1 MNVLV
6 VDDEPS
12 ICWGFKQ
19 LLGQEGFQVLT
30 AGSAE
35 AGLELAKK
43 NSLGLVL
50 LDVRLP
56 GMSGLD
62 ALRAFRDSTSDAP
75 IIVMTAFG
83 DLETAVK
90 AVEQGASDY
99 LNKPF
104 RLDDALDMCH
114 RALRR
119 NQPSNLPSGSQ
130 PQSQT
135 ATQRSSA
142 TPGSS
147 AKPDTLNLSTT
158 STLIGK
164 SAAMQRVFH
173 KIALVADSDLSV
185 LITGETGT
193 GKELVAEAIHRH
205 SRRRD
210 KPYVP
215 VAPVTFNPSLL
226 ESELFGHVRGA
237 FTGATEDRPGLF
249 EAAKGG
255 TILLDEIGDLPM
267 GSQVKLLR
275 VLEQRRYSRV
285 GEINSRPCDVRIL
298 AATHRDLQR
307 GVTEG
312 TFREDLLYRLSGI
325 TLELPPLRERV
336 DDIGPLAIHFLTLI
350 GYPNPTDA
358 MDAALLANLQLRSWP
373 GNVRELRNA
382 VERAAVI
389 ARGRK
394 LDINDFPAN
403 STPSNSATNLPHEA
417 AVRAIEQ
424 WSKEQIAAQLS
435 QGGPQ
440 SGELPLYERFL
451 NLTEPSLLKA
461 VLEAVGGN
469 RSAAADALGLH
480 RATLRDRLKR
490 YGIE

>member
-12 ICWGFKQ
+12 ICWGFQQ
-19 LLGQEGFQVLT
+19 LLGQEGFHVLV

-35 AGLELAKK
+35 AGLELAGK
-43 NSLGLVL
+43 NSINLVL

-62 ALRAFRDSTSDAP
+62 ALKSFRQATGDAP
-75 IIVMTAFG
+75 VIVMTAFG

-104 RLDDALDMCH
+104 CLDDALSVCQ

-119 NQPSNLPSGSQ
+119 N
-130 PQSQT
+130 
-135 ATQRSSA
+135 ATVS
-142 TPGSS
+142 
-147 AKPDTLNLSTT
+147 STT
-158 STLIGK
+158 SDSIESGKRVLGSNSSNSSGGVNSKAKTTALIGK
-164 SAAMQRVFH
+164 SAAMQSVFH
-173 KIALVADSDLSV
+173 QIALVADSDLSV
-185 LITGETGT
+185 LIIGETGT

-210 KPYVP
+210 KAYVP

-249 EAAKGG
+249 EAAQGG

-275 VLEQRRYSRV
+275 VLEQRRFSRV
-285 GEINSRPCDVRIL
+285 GEIQSRPCDVRIL
-298 AATHRDLQR
+298 AATHRDLQK
-307 GVTEG
+307 GVADG

-325 TLELPPLRERV
+325 TLELPPLRQRLE
-336 DDIGPLAIHFLTLI
+336 DIGPLIEHFLTLI
-350 GYPNPTDA
+350 GYPCASEAVDA
-358 MDAALLANLQLRSWP
+358 ELLTQLQSRTWP
-373 GNVRELRNA
+373 GNIRELRNA

-394 LDINDFPAN
+394 LDINDFA
-403 STPSNSATNLPHEA
+403 PSSISATSTGSHQETA
-417 AVRAIEQ
+417 AKAIELWAQ
-424 WSKEQIAAQLS
+424 QQITAQLA

-440 SGELPLYERFL
+440 PGELPLYERFL
-451 NLTEPSLLKA
+451 SVTEPALFRA
-461 VLEAVGGN
+461 VLAAVGGN

-480 RATLRDRLKR
+480 RATLRERLKR